1 MPPKMTGGLF
11 YNLHQ
16 FKEMKIMYLMYADE
30 SGNTGTDYDNKE
42 QPIFVLAGIL
52 VEDRKWHNINSYFN
66 EKKMEILPILKNNE
80 IHTNELFNS
89 SKKSIFN
96 QFKWQDNFRVLEQLG
111 GLITELDIKIQYI
124 AIDKKH
130 FKRSV
135 YEHFRNLIKIEPYIY
150 SFGLMYD
157 HVSDLLVKHNNKG
170 IIFLD
175 NILTIPK
182 TLHNI
187 YPTLSQNNSTMIE
200 EAMFLN
206 SKNSNF
212 IQIADIAA
220 FYIEKF
226 FSISKE
232 YKKYSIIKEE
242 HCMNMYKKLST
253 KINPVG
259 SEFLTKYIPFKTQ
272 EYYV

>member
-1 MPPKMTGGLF
+1 
-11 YNLHQ
+11 
-16 FKEMKIMYLMYADE
+16 MYLMYADE

-52 VEDRKWHNINSYFN
+52 VEDKKWHYINNYFN
-66 EKKMEILPILKNNE
+66 KKKIEILPILKDHE

-96 QFKWQDNFRVLEQLG
+96 QFKWQDNFIVLEKLVD
-111 GLITELDIKIQYI
+111 LITELDIEIQFI

-135 YEHFRNLIKIEPYIY
+135 YDNFKNSIKIEPYIY
-150 SFGLMYD
+150 SFGMMYD
-157 HVSDLLVKHNNKG
+157 HVSDLLVQHNNKG

-175 NILTIPK
+175 DILTIPK

-187 YPTLSQNNSTMIE
+187 YPILSQNNCTMIE

-220 FYIEKF
+220 FYIEKY
-226 FSISKE
+226 FSISKG
-232 YKKYSIIKEE
+232 YKKYSSIKEE
-242 HCMNMYKKLST
+242 HCMNMYKNLMK
-253 KINPVG
+253 KINPIG

>member
-1 MPPKMTGGLF
+1 
-11 YNLHQ
+11 
-16 FKEMKIMYLMYADE
+16 MYLMYADE

-96 QFKWQDNFRVLEQLG
+96 QFKWQDNFMVLEQLG
-111 GLITELDIKIQYI
+111 ELITELDIKIQYI

-242 HCMNMYKKLST
+242 HCMNMYKKLSK

-272 EYYV
+272 EYYI